1 MNIVQPLKKTI
12 MLLEKFN
19 CIIMFKNKAYIGIS
33 FVILIFG
40 IYAVPKIVARIKN
53 DKVVQ
58 GERLD
63 RVNPKTEVY
72 TKLIKI
78 GPAPKFEL
86 INQNNEKITNE
97 TYKGKVYVL
106 EFFFTTCPTICPK
119 MNESML
125 LIEKKFFGNPNFG
138 LVSIT
143 IDPEHDTAEVLKD
156 HSKLLGV
163 TSSNWNFL
171 TGDKAYIFNL
181 ANKGFNL
188 YAGENKKVAGGFEH
202 SGLFALID
210 KEGNIRC
217 RNDEFGNPI
226 LYYDGLDKKGVR
238 NIQQDINV
246 LLEE

>member
-1 MNIVQPLKKTI
+1 
-12 MLLEKFN
+12 
-19 CIIMFKNKAYIGIS
+19 MFKNKSYIGIS
-33 FVILIFG
+33 FIILIFG
-40 IYAVPKIVARIKN
+40 IYAIPKIVERIKN

-58 GERLD
+58 GDRLD
-63 RVNPKTEVY
+63 SVNPTTTEEGE
-72 TKLIKI
+72 LIKI

-86 INQNNEKITNE
+86 MNQDNKKVTNE

-138 LVSIT
+138 IVSIT
-143 IDPEHDTAEVLKD
+143 IDPEHDTAKVLKE
-156 HSKLLGV
+156 HANLLGV
-163 TSSNWNFL
+163 KSTNWNFL

-210 KEGNIRC
+210 KNGNIRC

-226 LYYDGLDKKGVR
+226 LYYDGLDKMGVR
-238 NIQQDINV
+238 NLQQDINI

>member
-1 MNIVQPLKKTI
+1 
-12 MLLEKFN
+12 
-19 CIIMFKNKAYIGIS
+19 MFKNKSYIGIS
-33 FVILIFG
+33 FIVLIFG
-40 IYAVPKIVARIKN
+40 IYAVPKIVERIKK

-63 RVNPKTEVY
+63 RVNPKTADED
-72 TKLIKI
+72 KLIKI

-86 INQNNEKITNE
+86 VNQDNKKITNE

-106 EFFFTTCPTICPK
+106 EFFFSTCPTICPK

-138 LVSIT
+138 IVSIT
-143 IDPEHDTAEVLKD
+143 IDPEHDNPQVLKD
-156 HSKLLGV
+156 HAKLLGV
-163 TSSNWNFL
+163 KSLNWNFL

-210 KEGNIRC
+210 KNGNIRC

-238 NIQQDINV
+238 NIQQDINI

>member
-1 MNIVQPLKKTI
+1 
-12 MLLEKFN
+12 
-19 CIIMFKNKAYIGIS
+19 MFKNKSYIGIS
-33 FVILIFG
+33 FIILIFG
-40 IYAVPKIVARIKN
+40 IYAIPKIVDRIKN

-58 GERLD
+58 GDRLD
-63 RVNPKTEVY
+63 SVNPVTAEEGQ
-72 TKLIKI
+72 LLKI

-86 INQNNEKITNE
+86 INQYNKKITNE

-125 LIEKKFFGNPNFG
+125 VLEKSFFGNPNFG
-138 LVSIT
+138 IVSIT
-143 IDPEHDTAEVLKD
+143 IDPEHDTAKVLKE
-156 HSKLLGV
+156 HAKFLGV
-163 TSSNWNFL
+163 KSSNWNFL

-210 KEGNIRC
+210 KNGNIRC

-238 NIQQDINV
+238 NIQQDINI
-246 LLEE
+246 LLKE